1 MVRLHRKL
9 RSGVNE
15 INMYNILTNLCK
27 YLILY
32 GIRHIDRS
40 EKMELIS
47 IGKFAKKIGVT
58 VTTLRRM
65 HESGEL
71 IPAHITRG
79 GTRYYSTDQLK
90 QFLPDEPEKEKPVI
104 GYCRVSTPSQKD
116 DLETQVSNVK
126 AYMYARG
133 YRFEIIQDI
142 GSGINY
148 KKKGLQSLIQKV
160 NNQEVS
166 KIVILY
172 KDRLIRFG
180 FELIEYLCE
189 LNHVEIEIIDSSRQ
203 SKEQELTDDF
213 IRIITVFAN
222 RLYGQG
228 SRKTKKLIDEVK
240 NNAACKENTID
251 SDE

>member
-1 MVRLHRKL
+1 
-9 RSGVNE
+9 
-15 INMYNILTNLCK
+15 
-27 YLILY
+27 
-32 GIRHIDRS
+32 
-40 EKMELIS
+40 MELIS
-47 IGKFAKKIGVT
+47 IGKFAKKVGVT

-104 GYCRVSTPSQKD
+104 GYCRVSTLSQKD
-116 DLETQVSNVK
+116 ELETQVSNVK

-133 YRFEIIQDI
+133 YRFEIIQDT

-166 KIVILY
+166 KIVILD
-172 KDRLIRFG
+172 KDRLIGFG

-189 LNHVEIEIIDSSRQ
+189 LNHVEIEIIDNSGQ
-203 SKEQELTDDF
+203 SKEQELTDDL
-213 IRIITVFAN
+213 IKTITVFAN
-222 RLYGQG
+222 RLYGQHSG
-228 SRKTKKLIDEVK
+228 KTRKLIEEVK
-240 NNAACKENTID
+240 KNADGKKDTA
-251 SDE
+251 SSH